1 MGTDG
6 SGKTTLSSA
15 LVNALREDG
24 VDATREWLAAES
36 YLMAPLRGLLRL
48 RWRKAET
55 PDCTE
60 PGVNYTREVAQKHA
74 VVARHRWA
82 KRLYLAL
89 VFLDYR
95 MQLSAKLIRSH
106 RRDVLVADRYLFDV
120 VVNVALTLGLS
131 TEEAVELVQRQIARL
146 PLPQVRVF
154 LRVDPEVSMERKDD
168 IPDIEYLRLRL
179 QYYEAIAAAFG
190 FVVLN
195 GTRPI
200 QENCGWLR
208 DHVVES
214 LAKPYVHYVHA
225 NNDDVGGADLVL
237 VSMARHMRSW
247 GPGYRTTVSLRL
259 ATTAAQAHADVGT
272 PVMLA
277 PVVRPQLSAGLRG
290 LFNLAIRG
298 PLTVVH
304 FLRLFGREQPDIVHV
319 NDLYEF
325 LPAIAARIR
334 RIPVVYHIRMIRPA
348 GIVRDGFRWL
358 LPRISSKIISISRA
372 VRREYDPEGS
382 QGDRQCIIH
391 DLGNTTLV
399 EFTGDVTKTQPRPPG
414 LIPGERLVVMV
425 GRIQGWKGQRVF
437 LDAIR
442 KLPDDL
448 RRRHAFVL
456 VGGGVEGR
464 SDLWGSPDYLREVV
478 TDAELLGVQ
487 WLGARDDVP
496 ALLLAA
502 DISVHCSVR
511 PEPWGMV
518 VIESLLAGAATIASD
533 AGGVPEIIQAAE
545 VGVLYPPGDAIEL
558 SKHLL
563 KLLTLE
569 ETPRALYSVAARNRG
584 LQLVSGESV
593 GAQLDELYRS
603 LLVGPSRSAIQPH
616 FPRRETPAT
625 RGETPATRGETPATR
640 GED

>member
-1 MGTDG
+1 MTTRRIVAIMGTDG

-15 LVNALREDG
+15 LVDALREDG
-24 VDATREWLAAES
+24 VDAAREWLAAES
-36 YLMAPLRGLLRL
+36 YLMAPVRGLLRW
-48 RWRKAET
+48 RWRKTDT
-55 PDCTE
+55 PEHTE
-60 PGVNYTREVAQKHA
+60 PGASSTREVAQKHA
-74 VVARHRWA
+74 VVARYRWA
-82 KRLYLAL
+82 RRLYLAV

-95 MQLSAKLIRSH
+95 MQLSAKFIRCY

-131 TEEAVELVQRQIARL
+131 TEEAVELAQRQIARI

-154 LRVDPEVSMERKDD
+154 LRVDPGVSMGRKDD
-168 IPDIEYLRLRL
+168 IPDIEYLRLRM

-200 QENCGWLR
+200 QENCELLCGYLG
-208 DHVVES
+208 ES
-214 LAKPYVHYVHA
+214 LANPYVHYVHA
-225 NNDDVGGADLVL
+225 NNIDVGGADLVL
-237 VSMARHMRSW
+237 VSMARHMRPW
-247 GPGYRTTVSLRL
+247 GQGYRTTVSLRL

-277 PVVRPQLSAGLRG
+277 PVVRPQVSAGMRG
-290 LFNLAIRG
+290 LINLAVKG

-304 FLRLFGREQPDIVHV
+304 FWRLFGREQPDIVHV

-348 GIVRDGFRWL
+348 GTVRDGLRWL
-358 LPRISSKIISISRA
+358 LPHISSKVISVSTA
-372 VRREYDPEGS
+372 VRREYDPDGE
-382 QGDRQCIIH
+382 QGDRHCVIH
-391 DLGNTTLV
+391 DLGNGTLV
-399 EFTGDVTKTQPRPPG
+399 EFAGEVTEPQPRPPG

-437 LDAIR
+437 LDAIG
-442 KLPDDL
+442 KLPEDI

-456 VGGGVEGR
+456 VGAGVEGR

-478 TDAELLGVQ
+478 ADADRLGVQ

-502 DISVHCSVR
+502 DISVHCSIR
-511 PEPWGMV
+511 PDPFPGV

-533 AGGVPEIIQAAE
+533 LGGVPEIIQGAD
-545 VGVLYPPGDAIEL
+545 VGVLYPPGDASEL
-558 SKHLL
+558 SSHLL
-563 KLLTLE
+563 RLLTLE
-569 ETPRALYSVAARNRG
+569 KTPRALYSVAARNRG
-584 LQLVSGESV
+584 LQLVAGESV
-593 GAQLDELYRS
+593 GAQLDNLYRS
-603 LLVGPSRSAIQPH
+603 LLVGPSRSAIP
-616 FPRRETPAT
+616 
-625 RGETPATRGETPATR
+625 GLG
-640 GED
+640 

>member
-1 MGTDG
+1 MTIRRIVTIMGTDG

-48 RWRKAET
+48 RWRRAET
-55 PDCTE
+55 PECTE
-60 PGVNYTREVAQKHA
+60 QGANYTREVAQKHA
-74 VVARHRWA
+74 VVARYRWA
-82 KRLYLAL
+82 KRMYLTL

-95 MQLSAKLIRSH
+95 MQLSAKFIRS
-106 RRDVLVADRYLFDV
+106 RRREVIVADRYLFDV

-131 TEEAVELVQRQIARL
+131 TEELVQLVQRQIARL

-154 LRVDPEVSMERKDD
+154 LRVDPGVSMERKDD

-179 QYYEAIAAAFG
+179 QHYEAIAAAFG

-200 QENCGWLR
+200 EENCDRLR
-208 DHVVES
+208 DHVADA

-247 GPGYRTTVSLRL
+247 GQGYRTTVSLRL

-277 PVVRPQLSAGLRG
+277 PVVRPQVSAGLRG
-290 LFNLAIRG
+290 LLNLAVRG
-298 PLTVVH
+298 PLTLIH
-304 FLRLFGREQPDIVHV
+304 FLRLFGRERPDIVHV

-348 GIVRDGFRWL
+348 GMVRDGFRRL
-358 LPRISSKIISISRA
+358 LPRISSKIVSVSTA
-372 VRREYDPEGS
+372 VRRVYDPDGS
-382 QGDRQCIIH
+382 QGDRHCVIH

-399 EFTGDVTKTQPRPPG
+399 EFTGDVARPQPRPAG

-437 LDAIR
+437 LEAIR
-442 KLPDDL
+442 KLPEDL
-448 RRRHAFVL
+448 RLRHAFVL
-456 VGGGVEGR
+456 VGSGVEGR
-464 SDLWGSPDYLREVV
+464 SDHWGSPDYLREVV
-478 TDAELLGVQ
+478 TEAELLGVQ

-496 ALLLAA
+496 ALLQAA
-502 DISVHCSVR
+502 DISVHCSVK
-511 PEPWGMV
+511 PDPFPGV

-533 AGGVPEIIQAAE
+533 LGGVPEIIQAPE
-545 VGVLYPPGDAIEL
+545 VGILYPPGDAIEL
-558 SKHLL
+558 SNHLL

-569 ETPRALYSVAARNRG
+569 ITPRALYSVAARNRG
-584 LQLVSGESV
+584 LQLVAGESV
-593 GAQLDELYRS
+593 GAQLDEVYRS
-603 LLVGPSRSAIQPH
+603 LLVGPIQSAIHPH
-616 FPRRETPAT
+616 SSRRKGFAYCL
-625 RGETPATRGETPATR
+625 RRR
-640 GED
+640 